1 MDGVRGAKGSKI
13 IMKFQERSFLVKE
26 GCLRRGDQKR
36 FYPFVFEVPERIGEI
51 QVKFSY
57 SPRILKNK
65 EKNYQMIRE
74 AVEEYVKDY
83 PQKERVST
91 LNSFI
96 KKAYPLIKKAK
107 AYPLRN
113 LLNLSL
119 YDTKGS
125 FVGRWDQNS
134 ERPVRVSSTYSSP
147 GFISCKIIP
156 GFWKVE
162 IETHAIVTEGCK
174 YRLEISL
181 IQRTNGENLNP
192 FKKKLINSSSYK
204 DNKGWYKGELHV
216 HSNHSDGKNTLPE
229 IIEGAKR
236 EGLDFIALTDH
247 NTVSGFSS
255 IPMREDLLII
265 RGMEFTTYYGHAL
278 ALGITSFIDWHSKE
292 RMRNINNIIDEVHL
306 QKGLFAI
313 AHPFSIG
320 DPVCSGCTWKLEN
333 IDYQKVDL
341 IEVWAGYRKERKI
354 ENYRS
359 FKLWDK
365 LLNQGLKVVGISGR
379 DWHDVNERK
388 SDGIL
393 KTFVYAD
400 SLSEDE
406 ILKGLRK
413 GKVFVSSGPQLF
425 FSAEYE
431 DKRYI
436 CGDEIKLLEKKPVS
450 FQIQIGSLKE
460 LCQLQVIKNGLRLLS
475 RFLKEGKSQRIE
487 FSDLPE
493 EESWYRC
500 EIYTKEDKELVCFT
514 NPINI
519 KGLLSGNK
527 TIPKE

>member
-1 MDGVRGAKGSKI
+1 
-13 IMKFQERSFLVKE
+13 MKFQERNFLIKE

-36 FYPFVFEVPERIGEI
+36 FYPFVFEVPEGIGEI
-51 QVKFSY
+51 RVKFSY

-65 EKNYQMIRE
+65 EKNYQMIKG
-74 AVEEYVKDY
+74 AIEEYVKDY
-83 PQKERVST
+83 PQKEIVST

-96 KKAYPLIKKAK
+96 EKAYPLIKKAK

-119 YDTKGS
+119 YDAKGS

-147 GFISCKIIP
+147 GFVSCKIIP

-162 IETHAIVTEGCK
+162 METHAIVTEECK

-181 IQRTNGENLNP
+181 IQRTNGENFNP
-192 FKKKLINSSSYK
+192 FEEKLINPPSYK
-204 DNKGWYKGELHV
+204 DSKGWYKGELHV
-216 HSNHSDGKNTLPE
+216 HSNHSDGKNTLSE

-247 NTVSGFSS
+247 NTVSGFNS
-255 IPMREDLLII
+255 IPTREELLII

-278 ALGITSFIDWHSKE
+278 ALGITSFIDWHFKE
-292 RMRNINNIIDEVHL
+292 RRRDINDIIDEVHL

-320 DPVCSGCTWKLEN
+320 DPVCAGCTWKLGN

-341 IEVWAGYRKERKI
+341 IEVWAGCWKNRKI
-354 ENYRS
+354 ENYKS
-359 FKLWDK
+359 FRLWDK
-365 LLNQGLKVVGISGR
+365 LLNQGFKIVGISGR
-379 DWHDVNERK
+379 DWHDINERK
-388 SDGIL
+388 SGHIPRVFVYVDALSEDGIL
-393 KTFVYAD
+393 
-400 SLSEDE
+400 E
-406 ILKGLRK
+406 GLRK

-425 FSAEYE
+425 FSAEYK

-450 FQIQIGSLKE
+450 FQIQIENLKE
-460 LCQLQVIKNGLRLLS
+460 LCQLQVLKNGLRFFS
-475 RFLKEGKSQRIE
+475 RFLIEGKNQRIE

-500 EIYTKEDKELVCFT
+500 EIYTEEDKKLLCFT
-514 NPINI
+514 NPISI
-519 KGLLSGNK
+519 TPLLK
-527 TIPKE
+527 KH

>member
-1 MDGVRGAKGSKI
+1 MGGVRGAKGLEI

-36 FYPFVFEVPERIGEI
+36 FYPFVFEVPEGIGEI
-51 QVKFSY
+51 RVKFSY

-65 EKNYQMIRE
+65 EKNYQMIGG
-74 AVEEYVKDY
+74 AIEEYVKDY
-83 PQKERVST
+83 PQKEKVST
-91 LNSFI
+91 FLTLI
-96 KKAYPLIKKAK
+96 KNAYPLIKN

-119 YDTKGS
+119 YDAKGS

-147 GFISCKIIP
+147 GFTSCKIIP

-162 IETHAIVTEGCK
+162 METHAIVTEECK

-181 IQRTNGENLNP
+181 IQRTNGENFSP
-192 FKKKLINSSSYK
+192 FKKKLINPSSYR

-255 IPMREDLLII
+255 IPDKSDLLVI
-265 RGMEFTTYYGHAL
+265 RGMELTTYYGHAL

-292 RMRNINNIIDEVHL
+292 RMRNINDIIDEVHL

-313 AHPFSIG
+313 AHPFYIG
-320 DPVCSGCTWKLEN
+320 DPVCAGCTWKLGE

-341 IEVWAGYRKERKI
+341 IEVWAGCWKNRKI
-354 ENYRS
+354 ENYKS
-359 FKLWDK
+359 FRLWDK

-388 SDGIL
+388 SDGIP

-406 ILKGLRK
+406 ILKGFRK
-413 GKVFVSSGPQLF
+413 GQVFVSSGPQLF

-436 CGDEIKLLEKKPVS
+436 CGDEIKLTEKKIVS
-450 FQIQIGSLKE
+450 FQIQVENLKE
-460 LCQLQVIKNGLRLLS
+460 LCQLQVIKNGLRFFS
-475 RFLKEGKSQRIE
+475 RFLIEGKNRRIE

-500 EIYTKEDKELVCFT
+500 EIYTEEDKELLCFT
-514 NPINI
+514 NPISI
-519 KGLLSGNK
+519 TPLLK
-527 TIPKE
+527 KQ

>member
-1 MDGVRGAKGSKI
+1 MGGIRGAKGLEI

-26 GCLRRGDQKR
+26 GYLRRGDQKR
-36 FYPFVFEVPERIGEI
+36 FYPFVFEVPEGIGEI
-51 QVKFSY
+51 RVKFSY

-65 EKNYQMIRE
+65 EKNYQMIGG
-74 AVEEYVKDY
+74 AIEEYVKDY
-83 PQKERVST
+83 PQKEKIST
-91 LNSFI
+91 FLTLI
-96 KKAYPLIKKAK
+96 KDAYPLIKN

-119 YDTKGS
+119 YDAKGS

-134 ERPVRVSSTYSSP
+134 ERPVRISSTYSSP
-147 GFISCKIIP
+147 GFTSCKIIP

-162 IETHAIVTEGCK
+162 METHAIVTEECK
-174 YRLEISL
+174 YRLEISS
-181 IQRTNGENLNP
+181 IQQTNGENFSS
-192 FKKKLINSSSYK
+192 FKKKLINSSSYR
-204 DNKGWYKGELHV
+204 DNKGWYRGELHV
-216 HSNHSDGKNTLPE
+216 HSHHSDGKNTLPE
-229 IIEGAKR
+229 IIEGTKR

-265 RGMEFTTYYGHAL
+265 RGMELTTYYGHAL

-292 RMRNINNIIDEVHL
+292 RMRNINDIIDEVHL

-313 AHPFSIG
+313 AHPFCIG

-341 IEVWAGYRKERKI
+341 IEVWVGCWKNRKI
-354 ENYRS
+354 ENYKS
-359 FKLWDK
+359 FRLWDK

-388 SDGIL
+388 SDGIP

-413 GKVFVSSGPQLF
+413 GQVFVSSGPQLF

-431 DKRYI
+431 DKRYK
-436 CGDEIKLLEKKPVS
+436 CGDEIKLTEKKIVS
-450 FQIQIGSLKE
+450 FQIRVENLKE
-460 LCQLQVIKNGLRLLS
+460 LCQLQVIKNGLRFFS
-475 RFLKEGKSQRIE
+475 RFIIEGKSQRIE

-500 EIYTKEDKELVCFT
+500 EIYTEEDKELLCFT
-514 NPINI
+514 NPISI
-519 KGLLSGNK
+519 TPLLRK
-527 TIPKE
+527 Q